1 MVLWGNGT
9 RSRRGGFT
17 LIEILVVIA
26 VIAIL
31 AAILFPVFSQA
42 REKARQTSCAS
53 NMRQIGLAVGMY
65 LQDYEHYVPDLVFG
79 QPPQYIV
86 YWMKHPSARA
96 AERYLLEPYIRNDGI
111 RICPSRKNRDGR
123 YTINGWF
130 GEPFGVSETS
140 PQGQLDAAVPN
151 PSSTLI
157 VWEHSV
163 SASSCVTGQYGGTGG
178 MPDPQAGISHWESN
192 HHQGFNALWCDGHV
206 KRMRYGQL
214 RRTYFTIEEDPL

>member
-1 MVLWGNGT
+1 MVLWGSGG
-9 RSRRGGFT
+9 RPGRGGFT

-26 VIAIL
+26 VIAVL

-42 REKARQTSCAS
+42 REKARQISCAS

-65 LQDYEHYVPDLVFG
+65 LHDYEHYVPDLVFG
-79 QPPQYIV
+79 KAPQYIV
-86 YWMKHPSARA
+86 YWLKHPTAPA
-96 AERYLLEPYIRNDGI
+96 AERYLLEPYIRNDAV
-111 RICPSRKNRDGR
+111 RVCPSRQTREGR

-130 GEPFGVSETS
+130 GSTFGFSETS
-140 PQGQLDAAVPN
+140 PQGQIDAAVPN

-157 VWEHSV
+157 MWEHSV
-163 SASSCVTGQYGGTGG
+163 SASSCVTGQYGGGSG
-178 MPDPQAGISHWESN
+178 MPDPKAGITHWESN

-214 RRTYFTIEEDPL
+214 RRTFFTIEEDPL